1 MIYVIGLYA
10 VQFGNDSMKKI
21 PRKANFFNSV
31 ISKLDKHD
39 IAG

>member
-1 MIYVIGLYA
+1 MIGLYA

-31 ISKLDKHD
+31 ISKLDKRD